1 MTGCEISAFGP
12 GFIPDATYRDRMR
25 TIDEADM
32 EWWSSLGPV
41 LERLSGFLAES
52 VDVVRPRFRGRVTYA
67 AAPWEFVGWSPFDI
81 VGADAYRA
89 AYNTDTFRDE
99 GRVESRRPSLL
110 HLSPGVS
117 PLSSPRVRCSEG
129 EAERPTTVTPP
140 LR

>member
-12 GFIPDATYRDRMR
+12 GFIP
-25 TIDEADM
+25 
-32 EWWSSLGPV
+32 G
-41 LERLSGFLAES
+41 
-52 VDVVRPRFRGRVTYA
+52 
-67 AAPWEFVGWSPFDI
+67 
-81 VGADAYRA
+81 AYRA

-129 EAERPTTVTPP
+129 EAERPTTVAPP